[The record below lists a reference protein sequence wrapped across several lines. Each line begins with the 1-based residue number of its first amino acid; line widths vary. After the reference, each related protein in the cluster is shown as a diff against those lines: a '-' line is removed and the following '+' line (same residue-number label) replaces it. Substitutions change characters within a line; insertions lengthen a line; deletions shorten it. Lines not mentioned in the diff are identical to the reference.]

1 MSLNTRHLARKR
13 LQYDDLGFE
22 SVVFDV
28 GGYHGDFTYDISWLY
43 GCTVHV
49 FEPVNKF
56 YNLIRNRFQSIP
68 SIQVHPFGLS
78 NKTEK
83 VTFGMGEDSTGL
95 YKLGS
100 YKTTV
105 QLKNI
110 EEVVDDLSL
119 TNIDLI
125 KLNIEGGEYPLLEH
139 CLEKQLVS
147 KMKNIQVQ
155 FHQELGPG
163 YWLQDTTDRR
173 ESIRNNLSQTHD
185 LTFNDEWV
193 WENWRLKS

>member
-1 MSLNTRHLARKR
+1 MSLNTKTLARER
-13 LQYDDLGFE
+13 LQYDLGFE

-28 GGYHGDFTYDISWLY
+28 GGYHGHFADDISWLY

-56 YNLIRNRFQSIP
+56 YNLIRNRFQYIP

-83 VTFGMGEDSTGL
+83 VTFGMDGISTSL

-125 KLNIEGGEYPLLEH
+125 KLNIEGGEYSLLEH

-155 FHQELGPG
+155 FHKDWGPG
-163 YWLQDTTDRR
+163 DAVNRRENIRKQLQDTH
-173 ESIRNNLSQTHD
+173 E
-185 LTFNDEWV
+185 LTYNYDWV